1 MINSPLQMVETI
13 LSKQFGVNLLIKRD
27 DLIHPTISG
36 NKWRKLKYNLR
47 YAQKSGSKLIISFGG
62 AYSNHLHALAFAAQ
76 DAGIKVLA
84 IVRGEYDPFNP
95 TIAAIKMQGVAVE
108 FVSRIE
114 YRQRNDAQ
122 YISQLQHKYPN
133 ATIIPEGG
141 TNELAVQGVAEL
153 IDELPTSEIDYIC
166 VPCGSGGTT
175 AGLLSKLPPDIKVIS
190 VPVLKNAAYLKQDIA
205 SLIKPML
212 WDDTNLLFIEG
223 YDFGG
228 YGKIKPELLEFIEDF
243 YQQTGV
249 KIEPVYSGKM
259 IFAICEL
266 ISKGYFK
273 RGSTIVLIHTGGM
286 QGLDGMR
293 QRKLVPQDWL
303 ID

>member
-1 MINSPLQMVETI
+1 MINSPLQIIETI
-13 LSKQFGVNLLIKRD
+13 LSKQHGVNLLIKRD

-36 NKWRKLKYNLR
+36 NKWRKLKYNLKH
-47 YAQKSGSKLIISFGG
+47 AKKSGSKLIISFGG

-76 DAGIKVLA
+76 DVGIKVHA
-84 IVRGEYDPFNP
+84 IVRGEYDPLNP
-95 TIAAIKMQGVAVE
+95 TIAAIKVQGVTVE
-108 FVSRIE
+108 FVSRLE

-153 IDELPTSEIDYIC
+153 IDELPMSEIDYIC

-175 AGLLSKLPPDIKVIS
+175 AGLLSRLPVNTKVIS
-190 VPVLKNAAYLKQDIA
+190 VPVLKNAAYLKEQIA
-205 SLIKPML
+205 SLIRPL
-212 WDDTNLLFIEG
+212 QWDNTNLLFIEG

-228 YGKIKPELLEFIEDF
+228 YGKIKPELLAFIEDF

-249 KIEPVYSGKM
+249 KIEPIYSGKM
-259 IFAICEL
+259 IFAICDL
-266 ISKGYFK
+266 MSKGYFK

-303 ID
+303 KD